1 MSQTVMQESRYD
13 RQERIWWWDQA
24 KLGAARV
31 LVVGAGALGN
41 EVVKNL
47 ALVGVGFIDVVDMD
61 HIEHSNLARC
71 ALFRDRD
78 EGRLKA
84 EALVEA
90 AADINPDV
98 QLRAFTC
105 RVQEL
110 GSAFLREYDVVIGAL
125 DNREA
130 RLWVNQVAR
139 LWGMY
144 WIDGAIEGLQ
154 GVVRVFGPDGP
165 CYECTLGEVDRQM
178 LSHRRSCAL
187 LAPEA
192 LAGGRTP
199 TNATSASV
207 IAALEVQEAIK
218 ILVERHELLALVGAA
233 WRLEGE
239 TMLTS
244 LVSYPED
251 PNCLAHDRVE
261 STIDFETVPTSL
273 LDACGQVES
282 ATGQPVHTVYLLDDL
297 ITVHPCSQCDGSE
310 RLVGL
315 RSVMPEGAGQCVSC
329 GAEREIQ
336 AQSSI
341 ERSEVLLGDPLESWL
356 WPQSEVVAF
365 RQEDAFHHAA
375 VGEAS

>member
-1 MSQTVMQESRYD
+1 MSQAVMQESRYD
-13 RQERIWWWDQA
+13 RQERIWWWDQT
-24 KLGAARV
+24 KLRSARV

-61 HIEHSNLARC
+61 RIEHSNLARC

-84 EALVEA
+84 EALVDA

-98 QLRAFTC
+98 ELRAFSC

-110 GSAFLREYDVVIGAL
+110 GSAFLRGYDVIIGAL

-154 GVVRVFGPDGP
+154 GIVRVFGPEGP

-192 LAGGRTP
+192 LVGGRTP

-261 STIDFETVPTSL
+261 SVIDLETPAASL
-273 LDACGQVES
+273 QHACEQVEKL
-282 ATGQPVHTVYLLDDL
+282 TGEAVQTMYLLDDL
-297 ITVHPCSQCDGSE
+297 IIVDPCEQCEDSQKV
-310 RLVGL
+310 VGL
-315 RSVMPEGAGQCVSC
+315 RSVMPEGAGQCAVC

-341 ERSEVLLGDPLESWL
+341 DRSEALLSEPLTAWL
-356 WPQSEVVAF
+356 WPRSEVVAF
-365 RQEDAFHHAA
+365 RQDSAFHHAA
-375 VGEAS
+375 VGGMS